1 VTFFRKNSN
10 LFRNLR
16 IDLFINSPIS
26 FTIYQFLVWKHIL
39 KTGLLKWVYYFYS
52 LLLRKK
58 GKNKNYVIILQ
69 TDLIKD
75 LKDEFTQDDYYSSRL
90 DKFRGAYQQTKASIK
105 NFNSESQTKSQIF
118 SSIKNI
124 ESIDERLSEIDG
136 KYFLFK

>member
-1 VTFFRKNSN
+1 M
-10 LFRNLR
+10 
-16 IDLFINSPIS
+16 
-26 FTIYQFLVWKHIL
+26 
-39 KTGLLKWVYYFYS
+39 YYFYS